1 MRVSLLDPDQTPEPD
16 PDEDDTSTTTTTLG
30 VVSPVLP
37 PAQADAAVRDAA
49 QWVEDELTR
58 LRVQRSERDREG
70 MAEIDELRRRLIADR
85 KATNKQIKLLVAEQA
100 RLARLVRVLDA
111 R

>member
-1 MRVSLLDPDQTPEPD
+1 
-16 PDEDDTSTTTTTLG
+16 
-30 VVSPVLP
+30 
-37 PAQADAAVRDAA
+37 
-49 QWVEDELTR
+49 
-58 LRVQRSERDREG
+58 